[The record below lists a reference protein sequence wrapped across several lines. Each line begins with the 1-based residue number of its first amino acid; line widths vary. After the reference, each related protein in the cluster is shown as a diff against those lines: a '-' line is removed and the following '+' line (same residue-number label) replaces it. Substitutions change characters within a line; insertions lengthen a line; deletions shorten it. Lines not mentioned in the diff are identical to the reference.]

1 MSVPTA
7 HIEAKKG
14 DIASTV
20 IMPGDPLRAQFI
32 AENFLEDAKCFNR
45 VRGMLGFTGYYKGKK
60 VSVMGHGMGVP
71 SAGIYT
77 YELFNFYD
85 VDNIIRV
92 GSAGG
97 ISDDIKLR
105 DIVIAQGACTDS
117 NYSRQYE
124 LPGIFAPIA
133 SYELLEKAVKLA
145 RERDLSIRVGNVF
158 TSDIFYDKSE
168 GLKKWQKLGVLAV
181 EMEAAVIYM
190 NAADAGKN
198 ALCICTISDLPFT
211 GEECT
216 SEERQTTFTEMMELS
231 LALI

>member
-117 NYSRQYE
+117 NCSRQYE
-124 LPGIFAPIA
+124 VPGIFAPIA